1 MLALARLVDHI
12 SYVQVV
18 PDSAFD
24 LNQTIFV
31 SVTGAFTRAA
41 LKATT
46 GNQHFWEEGRL
57 MAIQQMYLAT
67 QQQFVPR
74 PVADGSRNFSPVL
87 EFMQS
92 KCNFKMEHADGS
104 FYDHLFFVRDYS
116 ALHYPQQSPKILFL
130 HSIMGVAT
138 NLWPME
144 AKNVPALQK
153 LLTKEEFFHIAAFPT
168 VLRLIKG
175 TDFLLDLYNLEAAA
189 AMATSGERSWKKLR
203 GLRCMRMLDGEAIEF
218 ESMEALY
225 THLNF
230 HAIHLLDFLPLCGWR
245 ANWARPFVHDFLML
259 FAVLKALGKLEAN
272 IDVPAG
278 LVEIGVE
285 GFRGGR
291 GSSCD
296 GGEERMILRPV
307 KSLVELYRLKSK
319 AEGHGN
325 GGYADVA
332 CDTEGQPSTAMHI
345 LMRSLPRRLLE
356 KLQRKQVA
364 RFTKEINRSLKYEWV
379 LENVGPSELLTPSS
393 GYNFRGKHIGWWG
406 GVSIIVNTTV
416 GAGLAA
422 VPLVFV
428 QGGWFFPTLTTVIFG
443 LLAGLASSW
452 ICECIRFVP
461 GNEYFHSRVEFLTCV
476 QNYVPSRWFALVAT
490 VGLFGALQTLN
501 VVSIVTTAQSIDD
514 FISELRGR
522 NCGVELTGVNCI
534 FHEDAA
540 LQANV
545 NSPFEN
551 LAITEGFV
559 ICLLLAV
566 PLALVNLEENVGFQ
580 IATFVFCIVTFALW
594 IIDLVFWEG
603 ERIADANY
611 NPVGTGGGVPN
622 ISSGHVF
629 FHHYDLQHN
638 HLHDGLM
645 GTVMSNFAV
654 AIIVPSWLNEKKPS
668 VSVNET
674 IWFSMG
680 ICVAIYLV
688 VGLLGA
694 AYFGHLLTEESNFL
708 SVMIHRSASFPVRF
722 TCYAY
727 PVVASLTG
735 VPLCSIVCRYNL
747 LEQQLCT
754 TERSA
759 NFWAILVPWMFA
771 IPLQTLNHGNLA
783 EGFLT
788 SGSLL
793 FSTWINFVVPFY
805 VFLEYND
812 VYLEQP
818 SLLSRLTSSST
829 SWLSERAN
837 RVAAMRSPVYRN
849 ISNGLSW
856 PGEIVT
862 SGSGTSNENVLVGA
876 AGIGGG
882 FENGANAI
890 NPSPNLL
897 RVGGADVGDSLSPLS
912 QGSIIVTGSGQQ
924 LAPGGSSSSASL
936 LSESG
941 ARSDQIAVLGSPA
954 TAAPLAG
961 IAEEVNLGSY
971 RPLLPEEADAWQPNT
986 DTEDEEGG
994 AAGGLNPIDSRSF
1007 RIH

>member
-1 MLALARLVDHI
+1 MAFISSSSSFWEGFVADDGSWARSLILIGVTFVLARLTARSCSNLATARRRGDLLHDAHAKYKTKTRASTLSAPEPPGDGDAREYTELLSSPHSPGRQTMLALARLVDHI

-379 LENVGPSELLTPSS
+379 LENVGPSE
-393 GYNFRGKHIGWWG
+393 
-406 GVSIIVNTTV
+406 
-416 GAGLAA
+416 
-422 VPLVFV
+422 
-428 QGGWFFPTLTTVIFG
+428 
-443 LLAGLASSW
+443 
-452 ICECIRFVP
+452 
-461 GNEYFHSRVEFLTCV
+461 
-476 QNYVPSRWFALVAT
+476 
-490 VGLFGALQTLN
+490 
-501 VVSIVTTAQSIDD
+501 
-514 FISELRGR
+514 
-522 NCGVELTGVNCI
+522 
-534 FHEDAA
+534 
-540 LQANV
+540 
-545 NSPFEN
+545 
-551 LAITEGFV
+551 
-559 ICLLLAV
+559 
-566 PLALVNLEENVGFQ
+566 
-580 IATFVFCIVTFALW
+580 
-594 IIDLVFWEG
+594 
-603 ERIADANY
+603 
-611 NPVGTGGGVPN
+611 
-622 ISSGHVF
+622 
-629 FHHYDLQHN
+629 
-638 HLHDGLM
+638 
-645 GTVMSNFAV
+645 
-654 AIIVPSWLNEKKPS
+654 
-668 VSVNET
+668 
-674 IWFSMG
+674 
-680 ICVAIYLV
+680 
-688 VGLLGA
+688 
-694 AYFGHLLTEESNFL
+694 
-708 SVMIHRSASFPVRF
+708 
-722 TCYAY
+722 
-727 PVVASLTG
+727 
-735 VPLCSIVCRYNL
+735 
-747 LEQQLCT
+747 
-754 TERSA
+754 
-759 NFWAILVPWMFA
+759 
-771 IPLQTLNHGNLA
+771 
-783 EGFLT
+783 
-788 SGSLL
+788 
-793 FSTWINFVVPFY
+793 
-805 VFLEYND
+805 
-812 VYLEQP
+812 
-818 SLLSRLTSSST
+818 
-829 SWLSERAN
+829 
-837 RVAAMRSPVYRN
+837 
-849 ISNGLSW
+849 
-856 PGEIVT
+856 
-862 SGSGTSNENVLVGA
+862 
-876 AGIGGG
+876 
-882 FENGANAI
+882 
-890 NPSPNLL
+890 
-897 RVGGADVGDSLSPLS
+897 
-912 QGSIIVTGSGQQ
+912 
-924 LAPGGSSSSASL
+924 
-936 LSESG
+936 
-941 ARSDQIAVLGSPA
+941 
-954 TAAPLAG
+954 
-961 IAEEVNLGSY
+961 
-971 RPLLPEEADAWQPNT
+971 
-986 DTEDEEGG
+986 
-994 AAGGLNPIDSRSF
+994 
-1007 RIH
+1007 